1 MAMLAVGLQ
10 SNASDEALAFA
21 EKNAE
26 PRSLILLS
34 DALGVFEKLLGISG
48 SVRMRD
54 AQRGSGNLSRANQWQ
69 QSGNV
74 IAAEWAQ
81 Q

>member
-48 SVRMRD
+48 R
-54 AQRGSGNLSRANQWQ
+54 
-69 QSGNV
+69 
-74 IAAEWAQ
+74 
-81 Q
+81 